1 MNEAVNEYLMKAK
14 QEMKRV
20 DHIYWVSLK
29 YTRTVDVIR
38 NAIERMLNVLF
49 FAVDCFLAYAMKQGK
64 IENIP
69 ATPIQKAELA
79 KRILSE
85 ADKSELAD
93 GIDFYLFL
101 RKLLKAPFSREDE
114 YRKTVRMIV
123 DLEGKYVSVDLEE
136 LANYYAKVK
145 AFLSAIEDIVKC
157 EEVL

>member
-1 MNEAVNEYLMKAK
+1 MNETINEYLMKAK
-14 QEMKRV
+14 REMRRV

-38 NAIERMLNVLF
+38 NAIERMLNALS
-49 FAVDCFLAYAMKQGK
+49 FAIDCFLAYAVKQGK
-64 IENIP
+64 IDSIP
-69 ATPIQKAELA
+69 TTPIQKAELA
-79 KRILSE
+79 KSILSE
-85 ADKSELAD
+85 ADKDELVE
-93 GIDFYLFL
+93 GVDFYLFL

-145 AFLSAIEDIVKC
+145 AFLSAIENIVKC